1 MKTIVD
7 VVKIMDKLNPNDTEY
22 CYNRDYFY
30 ENDEW
35 YKKILYEV
43 MKLQP
48 KRVIDIGSNYNVHGY
63 MFENVGIE
71 YIGIEEYLNP
81 KHTPY
86 VTDKVKFVHK
96 NYYDVREEY
105 KDDVIISN
113 LCVGYLIPVEDVKAK
128 HLVVGTLDKNGYCS
142 AKKLF

>member
-1 MKTIVD
+1 MQTID
-7 VVKIMDKLNPNDTEY
+7 EVVKIMDKMNPKDTEY

-48 KRVIDIGSNYNVHGY
+48 KRVIDIGSNYNVYGY

-71 YIGIEEYLNP
+71 YIGIEEYINP
-81 KHTPY
+81 KHVPY
-86 VTDKVKFVHK
+86 VTDKVKFVNK
-96 NYYDVREEY
+96 NYYDMREEY

-113 LCVGYLIPVEDVKAK
+113 LCVGYLIPIEDVKAK
-128 HLVVGTLDKNGYCS
+128 HLIVGTLDKNGYCS

>member
-1 MKTIVD
+1 MQTINE
-7 VVKIMDKLNPNDTEY
+7 VVKIMDKMNPKDTEY

-48 KRVIDIGSNYNVHGY
+48 KRVIDIGSNYNVYGY
-63 MFENVGIE
+63 MFEKVGIE
-71 YIGIEEYLNP
+71 YIGIEEYINP
-81 KHTPY
+81 KHAPY

-128 HLVVGTLDKNGYCS
+128 HLIVGTVDKNGHCS
-142 AKKLF
+142 AEKLF